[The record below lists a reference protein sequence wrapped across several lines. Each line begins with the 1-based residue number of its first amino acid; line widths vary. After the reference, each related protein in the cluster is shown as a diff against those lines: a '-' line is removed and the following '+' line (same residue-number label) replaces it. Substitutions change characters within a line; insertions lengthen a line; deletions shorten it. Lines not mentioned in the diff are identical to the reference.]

1 MITSIYPV
9 LKQSLM
15 ITSFVFMMMVLI
27 EYVNVQ
33 TRGIWQS
40 KISSNKWK
48 QYIFAAFL
56 GSTPGCL
63 GAFTAVALYSHRLIS
78 FGAIVATMIA
88 TSGDEAYVM
97 FAMFPEKAALVTVII
112 FFVGILAGYISDKI
126 PFFVNISNQFTENAF
141 PLHGEEKCN
150 CFPKNEIIKSLMK
163 PSIYRLIISIIVF
176 AILILLITGI
186 IATGS
191 EIWVKY
197 TLILVFTFSLFVALT
212 VPDHFLKEH
221 LWDHI
226 VKVHALRIFLWTFGT
241 LLALHYLMNYI
252 DINSII
258 ENNRLIVLVFA
269 VLVGI
274 IPESGPHLL
283 FVTLFAQGA
292 IPFSI
297 LLASSASQDGHGML
311 PLLAESKKAFVAVKL
326 VNVIFALL
334 LGLVGYVFKF

>member
-1 MITSIYPV
+1 
-9 LKQSLM
+9 
-15 ITSFVFMMMVLI
+15 
-27 EYVNVQ
+27 
-33 TRGIWQS
+33 
-40 KISSNKWK
+40 
-48 QYIFAAFL
+48 
-56 GSTPGCL
+56 
-63 GAFTAVALYSHRLIS
+63 
-78 FGAIVATMIA
+78 
-88 TSGDEAYVM
+88 
-97 FAMFPEKAALVTVII
+97 
-112 FFVGILAGYISDKI
+112 
-126 PFFVNISNQFTENAF
+126 
-141 PLHGEEKCN
+141 
-150 CFPKNEIIKSLMK
+150 MK

-176 AILILLITGI
+176 AILILLITGM

-191 EIWVKY
+191 EMWVKY
-197 TLILVFTFSLFVALT
+197 TLILVFTFSLFVVLT

>member
-1 MITSIYPV
+1 MITDIYPV
-9 LKQSLM
+9 FKQALM
-15 ITSFVFMMMVLI
+15 ITSFVFVMMVLI

-97 FAMFPEKAALVTVII
+97 FAMFPEKAALVTLII
-112 FFVGILAGYISDKI
+112 
-126 PFFVNISNQFTENAF
+126 FFVNISNQFTENAF

-150 CFPKNEIIKSLMK
+150 CFPKNEIFKSLIR
-163 PSIYRLIISIIVF
+163 PSIYRIIISIIVL
-176 AILILLITGI
+176 AILIAIITGM

-191 EIWVKY
+191 EMWVKY
-197 TLILVFTFSLFVALT
+197 TLILVFTFSLFVVLT